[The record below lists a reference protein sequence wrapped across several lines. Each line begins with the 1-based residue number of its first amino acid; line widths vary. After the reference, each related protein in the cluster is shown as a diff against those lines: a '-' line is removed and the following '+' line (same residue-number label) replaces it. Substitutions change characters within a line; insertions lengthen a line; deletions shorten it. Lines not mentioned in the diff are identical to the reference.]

1 MFQAFVGYRN
11 SIQFHVFELTRQLP
25 RFSMYS
31 LLEEE
36 DNVPESYVEFK
47 ISERLQRIC
56 IWINQNFLL
65 PDDIEFE
72 SGPAMKLNLRCLRDG
87 SNVQLNFNAS
97 GLVQIVTKHMLLAA
111 DLVQSLS
118 NFLKLENLEVTIKL
132 GICRLISKL
141 RWRLQWGPCLNAIT
155 LKGRADCIQITISSP
170 KRFSHMK
177 KRG

>member
-1 MFQAFVGYRN
+1 
-11 SIQFHVFELTRQLP
+11 
-25 RFSMYS
+25 MYS

-72 SGPAMKLNLRCLRDG
+72 NGSAMKLNLRCLRDG

-97 GLVQIVTKHMLLAA
+97 GLVQIFTKHMLLAA
-111 DLVQSLS
+111 DLVQSLG
-118 NFLKLENLEVTIKL
+118 NFLKLETLEVTIK
-132 GICRLISKL
+132 
-141 RWRLQWGPCLNAIT
+141 
-155 LKGRADCIQITISSP
+155 
-170 KRFSHMK
+170 
-177 KRG
+177 